1 MYLCVSVC
9 RNCGDG
15 CSFAPEQFKLSR
27 LASNSF
33 IEPYGEAGGLL
44 YGGSQ
49 YFKVVYLLQD
59 CFSWSTLEPVPGRGR
74 YLNDLVLW
82 HFSQAL
88 PKLPLCASSFAWQ
101 P

>member
-1 MYLCVSVC
+1 M
-9 RNCGDG
+9 
-15 CSFAPEQFKLSR
+15 AR
-27 LASNSF
+27 LAGSSMEDSNTLNNF
-33 IEPYGEAGGLL
+33 ICYKFAFLGANLNR
-44 YGGSQ
+44 YS
-49 YFKVVYLLQD
+49 
-59 CFSWSTLEPVPGRGR
+59 GRGR